1 MRGNIIKPQI
11 QVVVLLQ
18 RKVTHDDGDG
28 DEEDVIADFLP
39 EKIYF
44 IYVGNEYVTIMSRVM
59 RTRTKRIISNN
70 ALCGVISLFL
80 VLTCGVL
87 SLAF

>member
-1 MRGNIIKPQI
+1 M
-11 QVVVLLQ
+11 LQ

-59 RTRTKRIISNN
+59 RTRTKHIISNN

>member
-11 QVVVLLQ
+11 QAVLLQ

-44 IYVGNEYVTIMSRVM
+44 IYVANEYVTIMSRVM

-70 ALCGVISLFL
+70 ALCGVVSLFL

>member
-1 MRGNIIKPQI
+1 MCGNIIKPQI
-11 QVVVLLQ
+11 QAVVLLQ

-39 EKIYF
+39 EKIYI

-59 RTRTKRIISNN
+59 RTWTKRIISNN